1 MRGVFVTGI
10 WYNNSNRYVRI
21 IATESFM
28 ARPVRSKKVT
38 RKVRIAPVK
47 NKAAK
52 ALSKRKSAPK
62 RRTRATKKAVPQLA
76 LNRYE
81 GNPIITPHEAHAW
94 ESKAT
99 FNPSAV
105 EDEGKVHL
113 VYRAIGDDDTS
124 VIGYSSSRDG
134 FGIDERV
141 HHPVYAKPTSTHKER
156 WQVYMP
162 AALYCSGGGWN
173 GGCEDPRL
181 TKLGGRV
188 YMTYTAFDSWNS
200 VRIALTSIAL
210 QDLRDKKWRWKK
222 PVFISPPRE
231 IHKNWVIFPEKIRG
245 KYAILHTI
253 SPTIGIEY
261 VESLDDFDGET
272 FVTSAY
278 KNKEPYRNSWDNWV
292 RGAGPAPLKTKYG
305 WLVLYHAMDSN
316 DPNRYKLGAMIL
328 DEKNPTNILY
338 RSATPVLEPDEY
350 YENEGFKAGVIY
362 SCGAVIKD
370 GQLIVYYGGADT
382 VVCAASADLDT
393 FLEELVRTGKAHLSA
408 KKGKTTKK
416 K

>member
-1 MRGVFVTGI
+1 
-10 WYNNSNRYVRI
+10 
-21 IATESFM
+21 M
-28 ARPVRSKKVT
+28 ARVVSIKKIIRKKSKSLAKKKPNAPRKKVVRVKKSVV
-38 RKVRIAPVK
+38 RKGARSRAIY
-47 NKAAK
+47 
-52 ALSKRKSAPK
+52 SADL
-62 RRTRATKKAVPQLA
+62 Q
-76 LNRYE
+76 LNRYD
-81 GNPIITPHEAHAW
+81 GNPIVVPNAGNAW

-105 EDEGKVHL
+105 FDGSKVHL
-113 VYRAIGDDDTS
+113 VYRAIGDDDSS
-124 VIGYSSSRDG
+124 VIGYTSSSDG
-134 FGIDERV
+134 LGIDERV
-141 HHPVYAKPTSTHKER
+141 AHPVYVRAVTFQKAKDDMHIPT
-156 WQVYMP
+156 V
-162 AALYCSGGGWN
+162 LYCSGGGWN

-181 TKLGGRV
+181 TLIDDRV

-210 QDLRDKKWRWKK
+210 QDLQNKKWTWKK
-222 PVFISPPRE
+222 PVFISEPGH
-231 IHKNWVIFPEKIRG
+231 INKNWVIFPEKING
-245 KYAILHTI
+245 QYAILHSI
-253 SPTIGIEY
+253 SPEIAIDY
-261 VESLDDFDGET
+261 VDSLDDFDGET
-272 FVTSAY
+272 FVKSAY
-278 KNKEPYRNSWDNWV
+278 KSKAPYKKSWDNWV

-338 RSATPVLEPDEY
+338 RSVTPVLEPDEY

-382 VVCAASADLDT
+382 VVCAASVDLDT
-393 FLEELVRTGKAHLSA
+393 FLDELARTGRAHLSA
-408 KKGKTTKK
+408 KKGKATKK